1 MSGSTGDL
9 MSRTRGNGTNPQN
22 LVSSGVVAQPRSHR
36 PPRRLVVFP
45 WLRCAQIL
53 CGLRWL
59 HKRRGAPPKVLF
71 PRSCDTSE
79 YHFLSSTAS
88 GRPTAPPCS
97 RGRSATM
104 SSYQGWYDR
113 RPHPETYQGRQGQQS
128 RPQAGQS
135 LPQINCE

>member
-1 MSGSTGDL
+1 
-9 MSRTRGNGTNPQN
+9 MSRTRGTGQTHKIWFRQGLRLSLAATGRHAASWCFRDCVVPKSCVVLGGFINAEAPLLKFYFLNLAIPQN
-22 LVSSGVVAQPRSHR
+22 
-36 PPRRLVVFP
+36 
-45 WLRCAQIL
+45 
-53 CGLRWL
+53 
-59 HKRRGAPPKVLF
+59 
-71 PRSCDTSE
+71 
-79 YHFLSSTAS
+79 HFLSSTAS